1 MITADLIKELRNITA
16 PERVME
22 AESLAGHCSFRTG
35 GPADLF
41 IQVHTAPEL
50 EQTMKLLAESGTEV
64 FLLGRGTNLL
74 IGDGGFR
81 GAVVT
86 MCAPAGTETELC
98 GVRVDGNTLTAGAGA
113 SLLKIAMAAKDAS
126 LAGFE
131 FAAGIPG
138 SLGGAVVMNA
148 GAYGGEMKDVVR
160 SVRIFYP
167 GTGICEA
174 DGSEMEFG
182 YRTSRLRQEAGS
194 GSADAGIRENG
205 RGSGSAGIREYAGS
219 EMEFGYRTSRL
230 KHEGGIVLS
239 AQIGLAPGDKQAV
252 TDRIAELA
260 QKRKDKQPL
269 EFASAGS
276 TFKRPEG
283 YFAGKL
289 IEDAGL
295 KGFRV
300 GDAQVSEKHAGFVI
314 NRGGASAAQIRSLI
328 EEVQRRVL
336 ENAGVQLEREVIFLG
351 EFI

>member
-1 MITADLIKELRNITA
+1 MIGTELIRELRNVTA
-16 PERVME
+16 PERVRE
-22 AESLAGHCSFRTG
+22 QEVLADHCSFRTG

-41 IQVHTAPEL
+41 IQVETEREL
-50 EQTMKLLAESGTEV
+50 EETVKLLKESGTEV

-86 MCAPAGTETELC
+86 MCATAGRETDLSA
-98 GVRVDGNTLTAGAGA
+98 VRAQGCSLRAGAGA
-113 SLLKIAMAAKDAS
+113 SLLKIATKAKEES

-138 SLGGAVVMNA
+138 SLGGAIVMNA
-148 GAYGGEMKDVVR
+148 GAYGGEMRGVVR

-167 GTGICEA
+167 ESGVREF
-174 DGSEMEFG
+174 DGGEM
-182 YRTSRLRQEAGS
+182 A
-194 GSADAGIRENG
+194 
-205 RGSGSAGIREYAGS
+205 
-219 EMEFGYRTSRL
+219 FGYRTSRL
-230 KHEGGIVLS
+230 KKERGFVLS
-239 AQIGLAPGDKQAV
+239 ALIDLERGDRQV
-252 TDRIAELA
+252 ISERITELA
-260 QKRKDKQPL
+260 MKRKEKQPL

-283 YFAGKL
+283 AFAGRL

-314 NRGGASAAQIRSLI
+314 NRGGASAAQIRQLI
-328 EEVQRRVL
+328 EEVQRRVA
-336 ENAGVQLEREVIFLG
+336 ENSGIRLEREVIYLG
-351 EFI
+351 EF

>member
-167 GTGICEA
+167 GTGVCEA
-174 DGSEMEFG
+174 DGSEMGFG

-194 GSADAGIRENG
+194 E
-205 RGSGSAGIREYAGS
+205 SGSAGIREYAGS